1 MKITIPES
9 INDIALHQFQKY
21 DLLLK
26 RTDLTDEQ
34 FNVRKI
40 EIFTGLERQRIPLLS
55 QKDYSEILI
64 LIDKALEQ
72 TTEFQPT
79 FKIKDVEFGFI
90 PNFDKITAGEYRD
103 LTLYSQDVAEMH
115 KLMAV
120 LFRPIK
126 KKRKW
131 YQWFYKRNNYK
142 IVEYNGTEKRAEV
155 MKYMPLSIVNGALVF
170 FSNLAN
176 ELIEYTQKY
185 TTEEQARANTPATTL
200 KNGGGMRQFLKC
212 VKAKFGS
219 WIKF

>member
-1 MKITIPES
+1 MRIQIPES

-26 RTDLTDEQ
+26 RTDLTDDQ

-55 QKDYSEILI
+55 QTDYAEILA
-64 LIDKALEQ
+64 LIDLALNQ
-72 TTEFQPT
+72 TTEFQPV

-126 KKRKW
+126 SKVG
-131 YQWFYKRNNYK
+131 NNYK
-142 IVEYNGTEKRAEV
+142 IVEYNGTEQRANV
-155 MKYMPLSIVNGALVF
+155 MKYMPLSIVNGSLVF

-176 ELIEYTQKY
+176 ELIAYTQKY
-185 TTEEQARANTPATTL
+185 TTEEQARENTPATTS
-200 KNGGGMRQFLKC
+200 KSGVGMQRFLKC
-212 VKAKFGS
+212 ARAKFGN

>member
-26 RTDLTDEQ
+26 RTDLSDEQ

-40 EIFTGLERQRIPLLS
+40 EIFTGLDRKRIPLLS

-126 KKRKW
+126 SKVA
-131 YQWFYKRNNYK
+131 NNYK

-176 ELIEYTQKY
+176 ELIAYTQKY
-185 TTEEQARANTPATTL
+185 TAEEQAKANTPATTS
-200 KNGGGMRQFLKC
+200 KNGGGMRRFLKC
-212 VKAKFGS
+212 ARAKFGS